1 MGESPGQ
8 EAWEYALVGC
18 RVHGAGCRVF
28 IIHHAPCNLQ
38 HKHKV
43 TKFTTLQKYS
53 KVMKIK
59 RILIANRG
67 EIAVRIMKTA
77 RLMNIET
84 VAVRTA
90 VEPNAMY
97 LSSADVIYDNT
108 EEVSEIPVFLDIEK
122 LIIIALKTKADAV
135 HPGYGFLAENAYF
148 AQKCMDNK
156 IIFIGPN
163 PDAIYKMGNKTIARK
178 IALSGGIPM
187 AMGSEDNIAD
197 QEEAVKVAEKIG
209 YPVIIKAA
217 SGGGGRGMRIVR
229 RSEEMEKM
237 FIIASK
243 EAEKAF
249 NDPSVFIEKY
259 IENPKHIEF
268 QILGDKHGNVI
279 HLGERECS
287 IQRKHQKLIE
297 EAPSCALDDNLRNK
311 MGTMAVQIAKA
322 VNYYSAGTV
331 EFLLDSD
338 RNFYFM
344 EMNTRIQVEH
354 PVTEIITGIDLIEQ
368 QIRIANDENLKY
380 RQEDIKLK
388 GWAIECRINA
398 EDVQAGFAPD
408 PGKIDSL
415 IMPADPCVRVDTGV
429 QAGSYIVASY
439 DSMIAKLIVRGKD
452 RKEAIKH
459 CKMALDK
466 VWIKGTKTTLPF
478 FRMLV
483 RHQKF
488 QDGTFTTAFI
498 EKDLEK
504 YYFNSEYEEMLAA
517 WLATKLFVEENLND
531 NSINIDFKH
540 GKEMS
545 PWLLNKRI
553 NQF

>member
-1 MGESPGQ
+1 
-8 EAWEYALVGC
+8 
-18 RVHGAGCRVF
+18 
-28 IIHHAPCNLQ
+28 
-38 HKHKV
+38 
-43 TKFTTLQKYS
+43 
-53 KVMKIK
+53 MKIK

-67 EIAVRIMKTA
+67 EIAVRIIRTTQKMK
-77 RLMNIET
+77 IET
-84 VAVRTA
+84 VAIKTA
-90 VEPNAMY
+90 LDPNAMF
-97 LSSADVIYDNT
+97 LGLADIIYDDT
-108 EEVSEIPVFLDIEK
+108 EDTTEIPVFLNIER
-122 LIIIALKTKADAV
+122 IIEIAQKTKADAI
-135 HPGYGFLAENAYF
+135 HPGYGFLSENAYF
-148 AQKCMDNK
+148 AQKCIDNN
-156 IIFIGPN
+156 INFIGPS
-163 PDAIYKMGNKTIARK
+163 PDSIYKMGNKTIARR
-178 IALSGGIPM
+178 IAQASNIPM
-187 AMGSEDNIAD
+187 AIGSEGNIAD
-197 QEEAVKVAEKIG
+197 EEEATAAAEKIG

-229 RSEEMEKM
+229 KKEEMEKL
-237 FIIASK
+237 FSIASK

-268 QILGDKHGNVI
+268 QILGDKKGNVI

-287 IQRKHQKLIE
+287 IQRKHQKLLE
-297 EAPSCALDDNLRNK
+297 EAPSVALDSRLRSK
-311 MGTMAVQIAKA
+311 MGKMAVQIARA

-354 PVTEIITGIDLIEQ
+354 PVTEAITGIDIIEQ
-368 QIRIANDENLKY
+368 QIRIANGETLGY
-380 RQEDIKLK
+380 RQEDIKLR

-398 EDVQAGFAPD
+398 EDVQSGFAPD
-408 PGKIDSL
+408 PGKIEKLILPVEPYIRIDSGIQSGSL
-415 IMPADPCVRVDTGV
+415 IIANF
-429 QAGSYIVASY
+429 
-439 DSMIAKLIVRGKD
+439 DSMIAKLIITGND
-452 RKEAIKH
+452 RKDAVRK

-483 RHQKF
+483 RNQKF
-488 QDGTFTTAFI
+488 LDGDFTTSFI
-498 EKDLEK
+498 EKDLER

-517 WLATKLFVEENLND
+517 WLATKLFIEENLKD
-531 NSINIDFKH
+531 DSINVDFEN

>member
-1 MGESPGQ
+1 
-8 EAWEYALVGC
+8 
-18 RVHGAGCRVF
+18 
-28 IIHHAPCNLQ
+28 
-38 HKHKV
+38 
-43 TKFTTLQKYS
+43 
-53 KVMKIK
+53 MKIK

-67 EIAVRIMKTA
+67 EIAVRIIKTA
-77 RLMNIET
+77 ARMKIQT
-84 VAVRTA
+84 VVVKTA

-97 LSSADVIYDNT
+97 VSMADIAYDNT
-108 EEVSEIPVFLDIEK
+108 EDNSEIPVFLNIDRLIE
-122 LIIIALKTKADAV
+122 IAIETEADAV

-148 AQKCMDNK
+148 AQKCIDNN
-156 IIFIGPN
+156 IIFIGPS
-163 PDAIYKMGNKTIARK
+163 PDAIYKMGNKTIARR
-178 IALSGGIPM
+178 IALAAGIPM
-187 AMGSEDNIAD
+187 AMGSEDNIGNE
-197 QEEAVKVAEKIG
+197 EEAAIIAGRIG

-229 RSEEMEKM
+229 NPEEMERM

-268 QILGDKHGNVI
+268 QILGDTAGNII

-287 IQRKHQKLIE
+287 IQRKHQKLLE
-297 EAPSCALDDNLRNK
+297 EAPSVALDDELRK
-311 MGTMAVQIAKA
+311 TMGSIAVKIAAA

-338 RNFYFM
+338 KNFYFM

-354 PVTEIITGIDLIEQ
+354 PVTEIVTGIDLIEQ
-368 QIRIANDENLKY
+368 QIRVANGESLRI
-380 RQEDIKLK
+380 RQKDVKLT

-398 EDVQAGFAPD
+398 EDVQAGFAPV
-408 PGKIDSL
+408 PGKIEKLNLPSSNY
-415 IMPADPCVRVDTGV
+415 IRVDTGV
-429 QAGSYIVASY
+429 QAGSSIVANY
-439 DSMIAKLIVRGKD
+439 DSMIAKLIISGKD
-452 RKEAIKH
+452 RKDALRN

-483 RHQKF
+483 RNHKF
-488 QDGTFTTAFI
+488 LNGDFTTAFI
-498 EKDLEK
+498 EKDLDK
-504 YYFNSEYEEMLAA
+504 YFLSSEYEEMLAA
-517 WLATKLFVEENLND
+517 WLATKLFIDENLLD
-531 NSINIDFKH
+531 DSIQVDFEH
-540 GKEMS
+540 TREMS

>member
-1 MGESPGQ
+1 
-8 EAWEYALVGC
+8 
-18 RVHGAGCRVF
+18 
-28 IIHHAPCNLQ
+28 
-38 HKHKV
+38 
-43 TKFTTLQKYS
+43 
-53 KVMKIK
+53 MKINK
-59 RILIANRG
+59 ILIANRG
-67 EIAVRIMKTA
+67 EIAIRIMKTA
-77 RLMNIET
+77 QRMKIST
-84 VAVRTA
+84 VAVKTA

-97 LSSADVIYDNT
+97 LSFADEIFDNS
-108 EEVSEIPVFLDIEK
+108 EDVSEIPVFLDIEK
-122 LIIIALKTKADAV
+122 LISIAHKTGANAV

-148 AQKCMDNK
+148 AQKCFENK
-156 IIFIGPN
+156 IIFIGPS

-178 IALSGGIPM
+178 LALENRIPM
-187 AMGSEDNIAD
+187 AMGSNGNIMNE
-197 QEEAVKVAEKIG
+197 EEAVEIAEKIG

-229 RSEEMEKM
+229 RPEEMEKL

-259 IENPKHIEF
+259 IESPKHIEF
-268 QILGDKHGNVI
+268 QILGDTNGNII

-287 IQRKHQKLIE
+287 IQRKHQKLLE
-297 EAPSCALDDNLRNK
+297 EAPSCALDRNLRK
-311 MGTMAVQIAKA
+311 TMGKMAVQIAKA

-331 EFLLDSD
+331 EFLLDSEK
-338 RNFYFM
+338 NFYFM

-354 PVTEIITGIDLIEQ
+354 PVTEIVTGIDLIEQ
-368 QIRIANDENLKY
+368 QIRIANGEELKIKQENV
-380 RQEDIKLK
+380 KLK

-408 PGKIDSL
+408 PGKIEKLS
-415 IMPADPCVRVDTGV
+415 MPSDRYVRVDTGIRE
-429 QAGSYIVASY
+429 GSSIVSSY
-439 DSMIAKLIVRGKD
+439 DSMIAKLIVSGRD
-452 RKEAIKH
+452 RKEAIRN

-478 FRMLV
+478 FRLLV
-483 RHQKF
+483 RNQKF

-498 EKDLEK
+498 EDLDK

-517 WLATKLFVEENLND
+517 WLATKLFIEENLQEKNINVD
-531 NSINIDFKH
+531 FENSR
-540 GKEMS
+540 EMS

>member
-1 MGESPGQ
+1 M
-8 EAWEYALVGC
+8 
-18 RVHGAGCRVF
+18 
-28 IIHHAPCNLQ
+28 
-38 HKHKV
+38 
-43 TKFTTLQKYS
+43 T
-53 KVMKIK
+53 IK

-67 EIAVRIMKTA
+67 EIAIRIMKTA
-77 RLMNIET
+77 RLMKIET
-84 VAVRTA
+84 VAVKTS

-97 LSSADVIYDNT
+97 LSMADIVYDNT
-108 EEVSEIPVFLDIEK
+108 EETSDIPVFLDIEK
-122 LIIIALKTKADAV
+122 LIEIALKTKSNAI

-148 AQKCMDNK
+148 AQKCIDNK
-156 IIFIGPN
+156 VKFIGPS
-163 PDAIYKMGNKTIARK
+163 PDSIYKMGNKTIARR
-178 IALSGGIPM
+178 IAQSNNIPM
-187 AMGSEDNIAD
+187 AIGSEGNIGNGEEAIIIAD
-197 QEEAVKVAEKIG
+197 KIG

-229 RSEEMEKM
+229 KAEEMEKM
-237 FIIASK
+237 FNIASK

-268 QILGDKHGNVI
+268 QILGDTKGNVI

-287 IQRKHQKLIE
+287 IQRKHQKLLE
-297 EAPSCALDDNLRNK
+297 EAPSSALDNRIREA

-338 RNFYFM
+338 RNYYFM

-368 QIRIANDENLKY
+368 QIRIANGEELGIKQENV
-380 RQEDIKLK
+380 KLS

-398 EDVQAGFAPD
+398 EDVQSGFAPD
-408 PGKIDSL
+408 PGKIEKLIFPDDSY
-415 IMPADPCVRVDTGV
+415 VRIDTGIQV
-429 QAGSYIVASY
+429 GSSIVANF
-439 DSMIAKLIVRGKD
+439 DSMIAKLIVKGAD
-452 RKEAIKH
+452 RKEAILN
-459 CKMALDK
+459 CKKALDN

-478 FRMLV
+478 FRMLM
-483 RHQKF
+483 RHPKF
-488 QDGTFTTAFI
+488 QKGDFTTAFI
-498 EKDLEK
+498 EKDLDQCF
-504 YYFNSEYEEMLAA
+504 YNSEYEETIAA
-517 WLATKLFVEENLND
+517 WLATKLFIEENLNED
-531 NSINIDFKH
+531 SINIDFEQ

>member
-1 MGESPGQ
+1 MQGTGYRQINSRN
-8 EAWEYALVGC
+8 AK
-18 RVHGAGCRVF
+18 
-28 IIHHAPCNLQ
+28 I
-38 HKHKV
+38 
-43 TKFTTLQKYS
+43 KFYM
-53 KVMKIK
+53 MKIK

-77 RLMNIET
+77 RMMNIET
-84 VAVRTA
+84 VAVKTA

-97 LSSADVIYDNT
+97 LSLADVIYDNT
-108 EEVSEIPVFLDIEK
+108 GDVSEIPVFLDIEK
-122 LIIIALKTKADAV
+122 LITIALKTKSNAL

-148 AQKCMDNK
+148 AQKCIDNK
-156 IIFIGPN
+156 IIFIGPS

-178 IALSGGIPM
+178 IAMASGIPM
-187 AMGSEDNIAD
+187 AMGSEGNIASG
-197 QEEAVKVAEKIG
+197 EEAIVIAEKIG

-229 RSEEMEKM
+229 KAEEMEKM
-237 FIIASK
+237 FVIASK

-249 NDPSVFIEKY
+249 NDASVFIEKY

-268 QILGDKHGNVI
+268 QILGDTKGNVI

-287 IQRKHQKLIE
+287 IQRKHQKLLE
-297 EAPSCALDDNLRNK
+297 EAPSSALDEKLRKK
-311 MGTMAVQIAKA
+311 MGKMAVEIAKA
-322 VNYYSAGTV
+322 VDYHSAGTV

-338 RNFYFM
+338 KNFYFM

-354 PVTEIITGIDLIEQ
+354 PVTEVITGIDLIEQ
-368 QIRIANDENLKY
+368 QIRIANDEELKF
-380 RQEDIKLK
+380 RQEDIRLK

-408 PGKIDSL
+408 PGKIENLS
-415 IMPADPCVRVDTGV
+415 MPADPCVRVDTGV
-429 QAGSYIVASY
+429 QAGSSIVASY
-439 DSMIAKLIVRGKD
+439 DSMIAKLIVKGKD
-452 RKEAIKH
+452 RKEAIKN

-478 FRMLV
+478 FRMLI

-504 YYFNSEYEEMLAA
+504 FYFNSEYEEMLAA

-531 NSINIDFKH
+531 DSISIDFKH

>member
-1 MGESPGQ
+1 VTDKQS
-8 EAWEYALVGC
+8 EY
-18 RVHGAGCRVF
+18 
-28 IIHHAPCNLQ
+28 
-38 HKHKV
+38 
-43 TKFTTLQKYS
+43 
-53 KVMKIK
+53 MKIK
-59 RILIANRG
+59 KILIANRG
-67 EIAVRIMKTA
+67 EIAVRIMRTA
-77 RLMNIET
+77 RLMKIET
-84 VAVRTA
+84 VAVKTA

-97 LSSADVIYDNT
+97 LSSADVIFDNT
-108 EEVSEIPVFLDIEK
+108 DDISEIPVFLDIEK
-122 LIIIALKTKADAV
+122 LINIALKTGANAI

-148 AQKCMDNK
+148 AQKCLDNN
-156 IIFIGPN
+156 IVFIGPS

-178 IALSGGIPM
+178 IALAGGIPM
-187 AMGSEDNIAD
+187 AMGSEGNISD
-197 QEEAVKVAEKIG
+197 EEEAVVIAEKIG

-229 RSEEMEKM
+229 KSEEMGKM
-237 FIIASK
+237 FMTASK

-268 QILGDKHGNVI
+268 QILGDIHGNII

-287 IQRKHQKLIE
+287 IQRKHQKLLE
-297 EAPSCALDDNLRNK
+297 EAPSSALDNRLRAK
-311 MGTMAVQIAKA
+311 MGKMAVQIAKS
-322 VNYYSAGTV
+322 VDYHSAGTV

-338 RNFYFM
+338 KNFYFM

-354 PVTEIITGIDLIEQ
+354 PVTEIITGLDLIEQ
-368 QIRIANDENLKY
+368 QIRIANGEELKFK
-380 RQEDIKLK
+380 QNDIKLK

-408 PGKIDSL
+408 PGKIENLHLPSD
-415 IMPADPCVRVDTGV
+415 ANVRVDTGV
-429 QAGSYIVASY
+429 QTGSSIVASY
-439 DSMIAKLIVRGKD
+439 DSMIAKLIVKGKD
-452 RKEAIKH
+452 RKEAIKN
-459 CKMALDK
+459 CKIALDK

-488 QDGTFTTAFI
+488 LDGSFTTAFI
-498 EKDLEK
+498 EKDLDK
-504 YYFNSEYEEMLAA
+504 FYLNSEYEEMLAA
-517 WLATKLFVEENLND
+517 WLATKLFFEENLND
-531 NSINIDFKH
+531 DSINVDFKH

>member
-1 MGESPGQ
+1 MGQGSVKK
-8 EAWEYALVGC
+8 AWEYA
-18 RVHGAGCRVF
+18 
-28 IIHHAPCNLQ
+28 I
-38 HKHKV
+38 
-43 TKFTTLQKYS
+43 
-53 KVMKIK
+53 MKINK
-59 RILIANRG
+59 ILIANRG
-67 EIAVRIMKTA
+67 EIAIRIMKTA
-77 RLMNIET
+77 RLMKIRT
-84 VAVRTA
+84 VVIKTA

-97 LSSADVIYDNT
+97 LSFADEIYDNT
-108 EEVSEIPVFLDIEK
+108 EDISEIPVFLDIEK
-122 LIIIALKTKADAV
+122 IISIARKTKANAV
-135 HPGYGFLAENAYF
+135 HPGYGFLAENPYF
-148 AQKCMDNK
+148 AQKCLENK
-156 IIFIGPN
+156 IIFIGPS
-163 PDAIYKMGNKTIARK
+163 PDALYKMGNKTIARRL
-178 IALSGGIPM
+178 ALKNGIPM
-187 AMGSEDNIAD
+187 ATGSDGNISNE
-197 QEEAVKVAEKIG
+197 EEAVKIADKIG

-229 RSEEMEKM
+229 KAEEMEKM

-268 QILGDKHGNVI
+268 QILGDTKGNVV

-287 IQRKHQKLIE
+287 IQRKHQKLLE
-297 EAPSCALDDNLRNK
+297 EAPSCALDNSLRKK
-311 MGTMAVQIAKA
+311 MGKMAVQIAKA

-354 PVTEIITGIDLIEQ
+354 PVTEVITGIDLIEQ
-368 QIRIANDENLKY
+368 QIRIANGEALKFT
-380 RQEDIKLK
+380 QEDIKFK

-398 EDVQAGFAPD
+398 ENVQAGFAPD
-408 PGKIDSL
+408 PGKIEKL
-415 IMPADPCVRVDTGV
+415 NMPSDHYIRIDTGI
-429 QAGSYIVASY
+429 QAGSTIVTSF
-439 DSMIAKLIVRGKD
+439 DSMIAKLIVSGKD
-452 RKEAIKH
+452 RKEAIKN

-483 RHQKF
+483 RNQKF
-488 QDGTFTTAFI
+488 QDGTFTTSFI
-498 EKDLEK
+498 EKDLDK

-517 WLATKLFVEENLND
+517 WLATKLFVEENLEEG
-531 NSINIDFKH
+531 SIAVDFTN

>member
-1 MGESPGQ
+1 
-8 EAWEYALVGC
+8 
-18 RVHGAGCRVF
+18 
-28 IIHHAPCNLQ
+28 
-38 HKHKV
+38 
-43 TKFTTLQKYS
+43 
-53 KVMKIK
+53 MKIR

-67 EIAVRIMKTA
+67 EIAVRIIRTAHKMK
-77 RLMNIET
+77 IET
-84 VAVRTA
+84 VAVKTA
-90 VEPNAMY
+90 VEPNAMFVTH
-97 LSSADVIYDNT
+97 ADLAYDNT
-108 EEVSEIPVFLDIEK
+108 EDTSEIPVFLNIDK
-122 LIIIALKTKADAV
+122 LINIALETKCDAI

-148 AQKCMDNK
+148 AQKCLDNN
-156 IIFIGPN
+156 INFIGPS

-178 IALSGGIPM
+178 IALSAGIPM
-187 AMGSEDNIAD
+187 AMGSEGNIGNE
-197 QEEAVKVAEKIG
+197 EEAVSVAEKIG

-229 RSEEMEKM
+229 KPEEMEKM

-268 QILGDKHGNVI
+268 QILGDKKGNII

-287 IQRKHQKLIE
+287 IQRKHQKLLE
-297 EAPSCALDDNLRNK
+297 EAPSIALDEDLRAR
-311 MGTMAVQIAKA
+311 MGATAVQIARA

-338 RNFYFM
+338 KNFYFM

-354 PVTEIITGIDLIEQ
+354 PVTETITGIDLIEQ
-368 QIRIANDENLKY
+368 QLRVAAGESLKLK
-380 RQEDIKLK
+380 QEDVKLS

-408 PGKIDSL
+408 PGKIEKLSL
-415 IMPADPCVRVDTGV
+415 PTGSNIRVDTGV
-429 QAGSYIVASY
+429 QAGSAIVPSY

-452 RKEAIKH
+452 RKDAIRN
-459 CKMALDK
+459 CKLALDK
-466 VWIKGTKTTLPF
+466 VWIKGSKTTLPF

-483 RHQKF
+483 RNQKF
-488 QDGTFTTAFI
+488 LEGTFTTAFI

-504 YYFNSEYEEMLAA
+504 YYLNSEYEEMLAA
-517 WLATKLFVEENLND
+517 WLATKLFVEENLMD
-531 NSINIDFKH
+531 NSISVDFENS
-540 GKEMS
+540 KEMS